1 MGEWLLFFHI
11 LGAAGWIG
19 GGLYGWFSHTQI
31 ARASGPGGQALV
43 TLTKT
48 ADRYFGP
55 VAIVTLL
62 TGIGLVWSQDPWAWN
77 DTFVLV
83 GIGVFVFSAVWQP
96 LVASK
101 TETRLV
107 AAVTSGGDASAEI
120 RASHRVV
127 AVDVT
132 VLLVALWSMVVKLG
146 A

>member
-1 MGEWLLFFHI
+1 
-11 LGAAGWIG
+11 
-19 GGLYGWFSHTQI
+19 
-31 ARASGPGGQALV
+31 LV
-43 TLTKT
+43 TLTKA
-48 ADRYFGP
+48 ADRYFAP

-62 TGIGLVWSQDPWAWN
+62 IGIGLVWSQDPWTWS

-107 AAVTSGGDASAEI
+107 EAVTAGGDASAEI

-127 AVDVT
+127 AVDVA